1 MKGNTINEFIGDL
14 LSMGGPEKEFI
25 FRSQRYFL
33 ETIFNHKENINEL
46 VVFECC
52 DKANPY
58 IYRCKG
64 KNLKDLVNQFEK
76 AKIFDG
82 MNIYEAEK
90 EIEVIF
96 G

>member
-1 MKGNTINEFIGDL
+1 MKGNTINEFIRDL

-25 FRSQRYFL
+25 FSSKRYFL
-33 ETIFNHKENINEL
+33 ETTFNHKENINEL
-46 VVFECC
+46 VIFECC
-52 DKANPY
+52 DKSDPY
-58 IYRCKG
+58 IYKCKG
-64 KNLKDLVNQFEK
+64 KTLKDLVKQFEK